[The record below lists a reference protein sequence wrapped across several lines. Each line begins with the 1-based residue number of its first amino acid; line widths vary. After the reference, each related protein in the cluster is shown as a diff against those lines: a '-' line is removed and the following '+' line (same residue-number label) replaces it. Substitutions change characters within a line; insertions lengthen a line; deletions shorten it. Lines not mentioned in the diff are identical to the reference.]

1 MIWRSYSKDM
11 YNMKE
16 FSYLYY
22 NEEPYRT
29 RGNTQ
34 IQKADSNTSLQPQ
47 RLGEPPYNLM
57 CVQTPV
63 PWAAA
68 PWAQVKAC
76 KCLPLKG

>member
-1 MIWRSYSKDM
+1 
-11 YNMKE
+11 MKE

-63 PWAAA
+63 P
-68 PWAQVKAC
+68 
-76 KCLPLKG
+76 